1 MKYKDILE
9 AYFLSEEFENTIVK
23 LKKKREVDEYIE
35 TYIFLAKNYINYF
48 SS

>member
-9 AYFLSEEFENTIVK
+9 AYFMSKEFENTIFK
-23 LKKKREVDEYIE
+23 LKNKHEVDEYVE